1 MNGKNHLLRKM
12 TLSERNKQGGSIWFL
27 SENSTSAGK
36 VFPLLPKSLFTVM
49 CILIQG

>member
-1 MNGKNHLLRKM
+1 MNGKNDLLRKM
-12 TLSERNKQGGSIWFL
+12 AHSERNKQGGSIWFL

-36 VFPLLPKSLFTVM
+36 MLPLLPKSLFTAM